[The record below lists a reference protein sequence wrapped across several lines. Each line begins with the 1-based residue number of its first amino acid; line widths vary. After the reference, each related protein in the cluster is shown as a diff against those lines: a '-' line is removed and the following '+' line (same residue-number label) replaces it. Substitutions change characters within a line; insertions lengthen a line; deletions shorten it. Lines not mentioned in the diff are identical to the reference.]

1 MGKRYLID
9 THILLWW
16 IFNDPKLKQNA
27 REIIQNPSKKIIVSS
42 ASAWEI
48 ATKYRIGKLPEVKEL
63 LEDYENILE
72 KAGFVQLNITTAHSL
87 RAGLL
92 PIQHRDPFDRMIM
105 AQSELEQIPVIT
117 YDSAFKTG
125 LIEVIPD

>member
-16 IFNDPKLKQNA
+16 IFDDPKLD
-27 REIIQNPSKKIIVSS
+27 RDSRGIIQNPSNKILVSS
-42 ASAWEI
+42 VSAWEI
-48 ATKYRIGKLPEVKEL
+48 ATKHRIGKLPEAKEL
-63 LEDYENILE
+63 LGDYENILQ
-72 KAGFVQLNITTAHSL
+72 KARFDQLSITTVHAL

-117 YDSAFKTG
+117 YDTAFKTG
-125 LIEVIPD
+125 LIEVIPK

>member
-9 THILLWW
+9 THVLLWW
-16 IFNDPKLKQNA
+16 IFNDSKLGQDE
-27 REIIQNPSKKIIVSS
+27 REIIQNPGNKIIVSS

-48 ATKYRIGKLPEVKEL
+48 ATKFRIGKLPEAKEL
-63 LEDYENILE
+63 LEDYENILQ
-72 KAGFVQLNITTAHSL
+72 KARFSQLSVTTAHSL

-92 PIQHRDPFDRMIM
+92 SIEHRDPFDRMIM
-105 AQSELEQIPVIT
+105 AQSELEKIAIIT

-125 LIEVIPD
+125 FIEVIPE